1 MKVLISGGGIA
12 GLTLAN
18 CLLSNGFS
26 PIIIEK
32 AHSFRSIGS
41 VISLRGDAIFV
52 LDKLGLLEQVK
63 KNGVI
68 VEMRQ
73 FVDKGGQELRK
84 IDFRKFHIQQGG
96 SISIHRFILHE
107 ILYES
112 IRNSIDVNFNT
123 TIHSF
128 HQNSDQVEV
137 TFHDGRKESFDLV
150 IGADG
155 IHSVTRN
162 LLMKEQYMKQLDIGF
177 SVFTIPRPTL
187 TPEKLKQNQTL
198 ETLLPGCYIHCGM
211 DDTYIWGMFIYKN
224 KHREQFHNK
233 NNKEFLLELCKDIEW
248 GIRDVIESINNENLI
263 FQDQMTLVQLP
274 QWSDGRIV
282 LLGDAAHAMTFMSG
296 TGGGKSM
303 LGAYKLTQ
311 ELIHCPS
318 HKEAFYN
325 YESYLKYE
333 IEKIQ
338 KKSIKAANFSS
349 SDSHIMRYFKVAM
362 LKYFPT
368 VLMNSILK
376 KLFIVKPQN
385 YYNL

>member
-18 CLLSNGFS
+18 CLLSNGYS
-26 PIIIEK
+26 PTIIEK

-41 VISLRGDAIFV
+41 VISLRGDALFV

-63 KNGVI
+63 QKGVT
-68 VEMRQ
+68 VEMRE
-73 FVDKGGQELRK
+73 FVDKEGQELRK

-96 SISIHRFILHE
+96 SISIHRFVLHQ

-112 IRNSIDVNFNT
+112 IRNSIDIKFNT
-123 TIHSF
+123 TIRSF
-128 HQNSDQVEV
+128 HQNSDRVEV
-137 TFHDGRKESFDLV
+137 TFHNGRREFYDLV
-150 IGADG
+150 IGTDG

-162 LLMKEQYMKQLDIGF
+162 LLMKDEYMKQLDIGF
-177 SVFTIPRPTL
+177 SVFTIPRPVL
-187 TPEKLKQNQTL
+187 IPEKLKKNQTL

-224 KHREQFHNK
+224 KYRERFQDK
-233 NNKEFLLELCKDIEW
+233 NNKEFLLELCKDIQW
-248 GIRDVIESINNENLI
+248 GIRDVIENISNVDLI
-263 FQDQMTLVQLP
+263 FQDKMTLVQLHK
-274 QWSDGRIV
+274 WSEGRIA

-296 TGGGKSM
+296 TSGGKSM
-303 LGAYKLTQ
+303 LGAYRLTQ
-311 ELIHCPS
+311 ELINCPS
-318 HKEAFYN
+318 YEEAFYN

-338 KKSIKAANFSS
+338 QKSIKAAKFSS
-349 SDSHIMRYFKVAM
+349 SDHHLMKYFKIAM
-362 LKYFPT
+362 LKHFPT
-368 VLMNSILK
+368 SIMNSILK

-385 YYNL
+385 YYDS